1 MKKKAQF
8 YISLLFLVAILSSCK
23 DEPIQPIDI
32 LPPATN
38 EGKNTFGCLIDGEAF
53 IGNAGWP
60 AFDVSAT
67 FNTDSKR
74 FALQGATRSKN
85 DNLSQIGFIFYLS
98 EGPGS
103 YGFDIVGDTQS
114 SYINYDSNVSC
125 SIYYHNPDNPG
136 SVIVTHLDT
145 FNRIASGTF
154 EMDLINNSCDKTLM
168 LVRDG
173 RFDVNY

>member
-23 DEPIQPIDI
+23 DEPIQPIDM

-74 FALQGATRSKN
+74 FALQGVETNN
-85 DNLSQIGFIFYLS
+85 DLNSSLGFIFYLND
-98 EGPGS
+98 G
-103 YGFDIVGDTQS
+103 VGKYPYEFSGTTSKCFYTHDPTFGC
-114 SYINYDSNVSC
+114 NF
-125 SIYYHNPDNPG
+125 YYHNPDNPG
-136 SVIVTHLDT
+136 SVSVTYFDT
-145 FNRIASGTF
+145 LNRIASGTF

-173 RFDVNY
+173 RFDVRF